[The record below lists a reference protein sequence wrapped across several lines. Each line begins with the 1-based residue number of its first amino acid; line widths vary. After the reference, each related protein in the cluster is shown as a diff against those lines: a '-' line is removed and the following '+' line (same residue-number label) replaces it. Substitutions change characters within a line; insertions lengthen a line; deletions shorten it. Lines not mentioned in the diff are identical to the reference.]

1 MPAPFEIIA
10 APFTA
15 WWAPIG
21 TAFPLIDAAPA
32 VDWVLIGTNG
42 PLNYSEDGVTV
53 MHEQQTNETT
63 PLGSTGA
70 VKAFRTNESQQIS
83 FTVWDMSLELY
94 RLGLNSNEVTT
105 VAAGVGTA
113 GYKSIPLYRGHN
125 VANMALLIRGAS
137 PYADDMSM
145 QYQIPRCYQ
154 SGSPEP
160 VHQKGNPA
168 GLEFTFRALTDLNA
182 ATEDARFGHIIAQH
196 QAALP

>member
-1 MPAPFEIIA
+1 MA
-10 APFTA
+10 
-15 WWAPIG
+15 
-21 TAFPLIDAAPA
+21 
-32 VDWVLIGTNG
+32 

-113 GYKSIPLYRGHN
+113 GYKSIPLYRG
-125 VANMALLIRGAS
+125 
-137 PYADDMSM
+137 
-145 QYQIPRCYQ
+145 
-154 SGSPEP
+154 
-160 VHQKGNPA
+160 
-168 GLEFTFRALTDLNA
+168 TT
-182 ATEDARFGHIIAQH
+182 
-196 QAALP
+196 LPTWPC